1 MNTCISTKAVRKDAP
16 PAAASAAAIG
26 YDSIINDTNRTMKKS
41 VAITLGVVIVGAG
54 SWVGATWY
62 TGKRI
67 EESSQ
72 RHLAEANEKLAKI
85 TPLFGLRIDQLKY
98 ERGLFSTQARYGLS
112 FVKSD
117 NTPDGMPAGMV
128 EFDAA
133 IEHGPFP
140 KSALARG
147 AIAPKLA
154 FVHAEIAK
162 TDNIKELFELTKGVT
177 PLASDAIV
185 SFGGFATS
193 TATIAPVKI
202 AHEGNAVD
210 FSGMTINGTFDRS
223 LQAVTAH
230 ALMETLSVD
239 GEKSDDPIKMT
250 MSGLTMDVNSR
261 MGKFGLSIGDS
272 SIKVKRIDVVKFDEE
287 VKVSLDNLGYG
298 VKLAE
303 DDKTISAEATY
314 QTGDIVLNDVA
325 LGNGQAVVKLAKL
338 DGAAVKQLSDT
349 YNQIVRQYM
358 MGASDEGLKDEQ
370 FDVLLDNAGKLLDGN
385 PSFSI
390 DPISWKTAKGESKL
404 TFALDL
410 ANPPNVK
417 DLTPQEIL
425 VKAIKQ
431 IDATLIISKPMVRDL
446 MVQYAV
452 KKEGL
457 DAAAAGA
464 EADEQMRSVSGMA
477 EMFNVGKNDGDN
489 IVGKFHFADG
499 MGDLNGTKIP
509 ADELFAGLLGA
520 TGLDDMDDEDEPE
533 GMNMDPEEPAAAATE
548 VPADL
553 MQDFDVDTVNAM
565 LTDMSYSPRKEDGDE
580 GPVLILAPA
589 NTGATDLRVELLC
602 NDFTEK
608 CHDLVVTAT
617 YSSKKPVSL
626 KAINAWNQEY
636 RWTRAYLDDKNRA
649 VLQMDVN
656 SEGGIGKENLQIL
669 LNTFFSIAEDFSV
682 TSKAAPAK

>member
-1 MNTCISTKAVRKDAP
+1 
-16 PAAASAAAIG
+16 
-26 YDSIINDTNRTMKKS
+26 MKKS

-117 NTPDGMPAGMV
+117 NTPDSMPAGMV

-154 FVHAEIAK
+154 FVHSELAK
-162 TDNIKELFELTKGVT
+162 TDNIKELFELTKDVS
-177 PLASDAIV
+177 PLVADAIV
-185 SFGGFATS
+185 GFGGVATS
-193 TATIAPVKI
+193 TARIAPVKI
-202 AHEGNAVD
+202 THEGNAVD
-210 FSGMTINGTFDRS
+210 FSGITVNGTFDRS
-223 LQAVTAH
+223 LQGGTAH
-230 ALMETLSVD
+230 AVMDSLSVD
-239 GEKSDDPIKMT
+239 GEKSDDPVKMT
-250 MSGLTMDVNSR
+250 ISGLTMDVNSR
-261 MGKFGLSIGDS
+261 MGKFGLSVGDS
-272 SIKVKRIDVVKFDEE
+272 NIKVKRIDVVKFDDE
-287 VKVSLDNLGYG
+287 VKLSLDNLGYG
-298 VKLAE
+298 VKLSE
-303 DDKTISAEATY
+303 DDKNVSAEATY
-314 QTGDIVLNDVA
+314 QTGDIILNDVA

-338 DGAAVKQLSDT
+338 DGPAVKQLSDT
-349 YNQIVRQYM
+349 YNQLVRQYM

-370 FDVLLDNAGKLLDGN
+370 VDTLLDNAGKLLEGN

-417 DLTPQEIL
+417 DLTPQEIM

-431 IDATLIISKPMVRDL
+431 IDATLVISKPMVRDL
-446 MVQYAV
+446 MVQYAM

-457 DAAAAGA
+457 DAEKAGA
-464 EADEQMRSVSGMA
+464 EADEQMRSMSGMA

-520 TGLDDMDDEDEPE
+520 TGLDAMDHEGEPEDMD
-533 GMNMDPEEPAAAATE
+533 MDPENAAAATA

-553 MQDFDVDTVNAM
+553 MQDFDFDTVNAM
-565 LTDMSYSPRKEDGDE
+565 LADMSYSPRREDGEE
-580 GPVLILAPA
+580 GPVLILDPA
-589 NTGATDLRVELLC
+589 NTGASDLRIELLC
-602 NDFTEK
+602 NDFTEQ
-608 CHDLVVTAT
+608 CHDLVATAT
-617 YSSKKPVSL
+617 YSSKKPMSL

-636 RWTRAYLDDKNRA
+636 RWTRAYLDDKNQA
-649 VLQMDVN
+649 VLQMDMN

-669 LNTFFSIAEDFSV
+669 LNTFFSIAEDFSAA
-682 TSKAAPAK
+682 SKAAPTK

>member
-1 MNTCISTKAVRKDAP
+1 
-16 PAAASAAAIG
+16 
-26 YDSIINDTNRTMKKS
+26 MKKS

-117 NTPDGMPAGMV
+117 STPDDMPAGMV
-128 EFDAA
+128 EFDAT

-154 FVHAEIAK
+154 FVHSEIAK
-162 TDNIKELFELTKGVT
+162 TDNIKELFELTNGVS
-177 PLASDAIV
+177 PLAGDAVI
-185 SFGGFATS
+185 SFGGFATAS
-193 TATIAPVKI
+193 ATIAPVKVE
-202 AHEGNAVD
+202 HEGNAVD
-210 FSGMTINGTFDRS
+210 FSGMTVNGTFDRK
-223 LQAVTAH
+223 LQAITAN
-230 ALMETLSVD
+230 ALVETLSVN
-239 GEKSDDPIKMT
+239 GEKSDDPVKMT

-261 MGKFGLSIGDS
+261 MGKFGLSVGDS
-272 SIKVKRIDVVKFDEE
+272 NIKVKRIDVVKPDEE

-298 VKLAE
+298 VKLSE
-303 DDKTISAEATY
+303 DDKTINAEATY

-338 DGAAVKQLSDT
+338 DGEAVKQLSDT

-370 FDVLLDNAGKLLDGN
+370 FDVLLDNAGKLLNGN

-390 DPISWKTAKGESKL
+390 DPLSWKTAKGESKL
-404 TFALDL
+404 TFTLDL

-417 DLTPQEIL
+417 ELTPQEIL

-431 IDATLIISKPMVRDL
+431 IDATLVISKPMVRDL
-446 MVQYAV
+446 MVQYAI

-457 DAAAAGA
+457 DATAAGA

-499 MGDLNGTKIP
+499 MGDLNGQKIP
-509 ADELFAGLLGA
+509 AEELFAGLLGA
-520 TGLDDMDDEDEPE
+520 TGMDDEGEPE
-533 GMNMDPEEPAAAATE
+533 NMDMDPEEPAAAAA
-548 VPADL
+548 PADL
-553 MQDFDVDTVNAM
+553 MQDFDFDTVNAM
-565 LTDMSYSPRKEDGDE
+565 LSDMSYSPRKEDGEE

-589 NTGATDLRVELLC
+589 NTGATDLRVEFLC
-602 NDFTEK
+602 NDFTEQ

-636 RWTRAYLDDKNRA
+636 RWTRAYLDDKNQA
-649 VLQMDVN
+649 VLQMDMN
-656 SEGGIGKENLQIL
+656 SEGGIGKENLQIM

-682 TSKAAPAK
+682 ASKAAPAK

>member
-1 MNTCISTKAVRKDAP
+1 
-16 PAAASAAAIG
+16 
-26 YDSIINDTNRTMKKS
+26 MKKS

-112 FVKSD
+112 LVKGD
-117 NTPDGMPAGMV
+117 KGADDLPKGMI
-128 EFDAA
+128 EFDAS

-154 FVHAEIAK
+154 FAHAQIAK
-162 TDNIKELFELTKGVT
+162 TDNIKEVFELTKDVS
-177 PLASDAIV
+177 PLTADAIV
-185 SFGGFATS
+185 SFGGYSTS
-193 TATIAPVKI
+193 TAKIAPVKVT
-202 AHEGNAVD
+202 HDGNSVD
-210 FSGMTINGTFDRS
+210 FSGMTINGTFDRAQ
-223 LQAVTAH
+223 QAITAH

-239 GEKSDDPIKMT
+239 GEKSRSPIKMLLT
-250 MSGLTMDVNSR
+250 GLTMDVNSR

-272 SIKVKRIDVVKFDEE
+272 SVKLKRIDVTHADDDI
-287 VKVSLDNLGYG
+287 KVSLDNLGYG

-303 DDKTISAEATY
+303 DDKNVNVEATY
-314 QTGDIVLNDVA
+314 QTGNITLNDVA

-338 DGAAVKQLSDT
+338 DGAAIKQLSDT

-358 MGASDEGLKDEQ
+358 LGASDEGLKDEQ
-370 FDVLLDNAGKLLDGN
+370 FDAVLENAGKLLNGN

-390 DPISWKTAKGESKL
+390 DPISWKTDKGESKL
-404 TFALDL
+404 TFVLDL
-410 ANPPNVK
+410 TNPPNVK
-417 DLTPQEIL
+417 DLTPQEIM

-446 MVQYAV
+446 IVQYAV
-452 KKEGL
+452 KKEGM
-457 DAAAAGA
+457 AADKAAT
-464 EADEQMRSVSGMA
+464 EADEQMRSMSGMA
-477 EMFNVGKNDGDN
+477 EMFNIGKNDGDN

-499 MGDLNGTKIP
+499 IGDLNGQKIP
-509 ADELFAGLLGA
+509 AEELFAGLLGA
-520 TGLDDMDDEDEPE
+520 TGMDGMDGMEEE
-533 GMNMDPEEPAAAATE
+533 GEPAEGTELGATSDAASAS
-548 VPADL
+548 AAGF
-553 MQDFDVDTVNAM
+553 MQDFDLDTVTAM
-565 LTDMSYSPRKEDGDE
+565 LDDMSYSPRKQDGDE
-580 GPVLILAPA
+580 GPVLILAPGS
-589 NTGATDLRVELLC
+589 TGASELRVDFLC

-649 VLQMDVN
+649 VLQMDMN
-656 SEGGIGKENLQIL
+656 SEGGIGKENLQIM

>member
-1 MNTCISTKAVRKDAP
+1 
-16 PAAASAAAIG
+16 
-26 YDSIINDTNRTMKKS
+26 MKKS

-98 ERGLFSTQARYGLS
+98 ERGLFSTQARYGVSL
-112 FVKSD
+112 VKGD
-117 NTPDGMPAGMV
+117 KVAEDLPKGMI
-128 EFDAA
+128 EFDAS

-154 FVHAEIAK
+154 FTHAELAK
-162 TDNIKELFELTKGVT
+162 TDNIKEVFELTKGVA
-177 PLASDAIV
+177 PLSADTIIN
-185 SFGGFATS
+185 FGGFATS
-193 TATIAPVKI
+193 TANIAPVQI
-202 AHEGNAVD
+202 THEGNAVN
-210 FSGMTINGTFDRS
+210 FSGMAINGTFDRAQ
-223 LQAVTAH
+223 QAVTAH

-239 GEKSDDPIKMT
+239 GEKSDDPIKMLV
-250 MSGLTMDVNSR
+250 SGLTMDVNSR

-272 SIKVKRIDVVKFDEE
+272 SVKLKRIDVTRPGDD

-303 DDKTISAEATY
+303 DDKNVNVEATY
-314 QTGDIVLNDVA
+314 QTGNITFNDVA
-325 LGNGQAVVKLAKL
+325 LGNGQAVIKLAKL
-338 DGAAVKQLSDT
+338 DGAAIKQLSDT

-358 MGASDEGLKDEQ
+358 LGASDEGLKDEQ
-370 FDVLLDNAGKLLDGN
+370 FDAVLENAGKLLSGN
-385 PSFSI
+385 PTFSI
-390 DPISWKTAKGESKL
+390 DPISWKTDKGESKL

-410 ANPPNVK
+410 TNPPNVK
-417 DLTPQEIL
+417 DLTPQEIM

-431 IDATLIISKPMVRDL
+431 IDATLVISKPMVRDL
-446 MVQYAV
+446 IVQYAV
-452 KKEGL
+452 KKQGL
-457 DAAAAGA
+457 TAEKAGE
-464 EADEQMRSVSGMA
+464 EADDQMRSMSGMA
-477 EMFNVGKNDGDN
+477 EMLNVGKNDGDN
-489 IVGKFHFADG
+489 IIGKFHFADG
-499 MGDLNGTKIP
+499 MGDLNGQKIP

-520 TGLDDMDDEDEPE
+520 TGMDDDMDGMEEE
-533 GMNMDPEEPAAAATE
+533 GEPAEGTELAAASDT
-548 VPADL
+548 ASAAGY
-553 MQDFDVDTVNAM
+553 MQDFDLDTVTTM
-565 LTDMSYSPRKEDGDE
+565 LDDMVYNPRKQDGDE
-580 GPVLILAPA
+580 GPVLILDPRD
-589 NTGATDLRVELLC
+589 TGASELRVDFLC

-649 VLQMDVN
+649 VLQMDMN
-656 SEGGIGKENLQIL
+656 SEGGIGKENLQIM
-669 LNTFFSIAEDFSV
+669 LNTFFSIAEDFAV
-682 TSKAAPAK
+682 ASKAAPAK

>member
-1 MNTCISTKAVRKDAP
+1 
-16 PAAASAAAIG
+16 
-26 YDSIINDTNRTMKKS
+26 MKKS

-117 NTPDGMPAGMV
+117 NSPDGMPAGMV
-128 EFDAA
+128 EFDAT

-154 FVHAEIAK
+154 FVHSEIAK
-162 TDNIKELFELTKGVT
+162 TDNIKELFELTKDVS
-177 PLASDAIV
+177 PLAGDAVI

-193 TATIAPVKI
+193 SARIAPVKI
-202 AHEGNAVD
+202 EHEGNTVD
-210 FSGMTINGTFDRS
+210 FSGMTVNGTFDRK
-223 LQAVTAH
+223 LQAVTAN
-230 ALMETLSVD
+230 ALVETLSVN
-239 GEKSDDPIKMT
+239 GAKSDDPIT
-250 MSGLTMDVNSR
+250 MALSGLTMDVNSR
-261 MGKFGLSIGDS
+261 MGKFGLSVGDS
-272 SIKVKRIDVVKFDEE
+272 NIKIKRIDVVKPDEE

-298 VKLAE
+298 VKLSE
-303 DDKTISAEATY
+303 DDKTINAEATY

-325 LGNGQAVVKLAKL
+325 LGNGQAVVKLARL
-338 DGAAVKQLSDT
+338 DGDAVKQLSDT

-370 FDVLLDNAGKLLDGN
+370 FDVLLDNAGKLLNGN

-404 TFALDL
+404 TFTLDL

-417 DLTPQEIL
+417 ELTPQEIL

-457 DAAAAGA
+457 DATAAGA
-464 EADEQMRSVSGMA
+464 QADEQMRSVSGMA

-499 MGDLNGTKIP
+499 MGDLNGQKIP
-509 ADELFAGLLGA
+509 AEELFAGLLGA
-520 TGLDDMDDEDEPE
+520 TGMDDEGEPE
-533 GMNMDPEEPAAAATE
+533 DMDMDPEAPAAAAA
-548 VPADL
+548 PADL
-553 MQDFDVDTVNAM
+553 MQDFDFDTVNAM
-565 LTDMSYSPRKEDGDE
+565 LSDMSYSPRKEDGEE
-580 GPVLILAPA
+580 GPVLILDAA
-589 NTGATDLRVELLC
+589 NTGASDLRVEFMC

-617 YSSKKPVSL
+617 YSGKKPVSL

-636 RWTRAYLDDKNRA
+636 RWTRAYLDDKNQA
-649 VLQMDVN
+649 VLQMDMN
-656 SEGGIGKENLQIL
+656 SEGGIGKENLQIM

-682 TSKAAPAK
+682 ASKAAPAK